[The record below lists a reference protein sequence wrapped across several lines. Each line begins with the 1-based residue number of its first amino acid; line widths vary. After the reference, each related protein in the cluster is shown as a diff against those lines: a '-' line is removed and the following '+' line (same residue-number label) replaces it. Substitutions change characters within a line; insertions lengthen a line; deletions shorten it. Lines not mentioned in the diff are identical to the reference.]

1 MAFDG
6 IVTKVITSELQ
17 ELSGARI
24 DKIFQPSKNNVI
36 IGLYNKGKN
45 YALNICIDPSNYRIH
60 LTTHSKPNPKN
71 ALNFCMVLRKHLIGL
86 HIKNIITLNLER
98 VVIIELEGF
107 DDIDDLL
114 EKKLVVELMGKHC
127 NIIL

>member
-36 IGLYNKGKN
+36 LGLYNNGKN
-45 YALNICIDPSNYRIH
+45 YALNISIDSNYYRIN
-60 LTTHSKPNPKN
+60 LTTNSKPNPQN
-71 ALNFCMVLRKHLIGL
+71 ALNFCMVLRKHLTRWY
-86 HIKNIITLNLER
+86 H
-98 VVIIELEGF
+98 
-107 DDIDDLL
+107 
-114 EKKLVVELMGKHC
+114 
-127 NIIL
+127 